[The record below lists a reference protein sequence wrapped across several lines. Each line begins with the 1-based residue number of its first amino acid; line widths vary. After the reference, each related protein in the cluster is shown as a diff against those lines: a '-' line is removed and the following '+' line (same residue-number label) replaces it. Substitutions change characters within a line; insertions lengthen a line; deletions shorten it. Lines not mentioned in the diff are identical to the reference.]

1 MPIRTSNAVTR
12 PADVVVVGRGI
23 AGLCAALA
31 AADHGLQVTVADTAR
46 PGAASRVAAGLLA
59 PSLDGLA
66 PSVRAIAIEAR
77 DAYPDFLAHLR
88 MRADRPVALDRNGIL
103 ELASSASDLAHLM
116 ARAGH
121 SAQALGQHELAQL
134 EPALAGHAGA
144 LLHPHDGAVD
154 NVALMDALD
163 LAVASNRRIH
173 RCPAQIVSFDFLP
186 ARPVA
191 VTAAGL
197 RLDGA
202 SVLLATGAW
211 ASRIPG
217 LPRALPVRPVRG
229 EVLCLDTLPIRH
241 VTYGAGGYLVPR
253 GSSLLI
259 GATSDESGFDSH
271 PSDAGRASLLAI
283 ATRAVPSLASANIV
297 EHRAGLRPMTPDA
310 MPILGRDPD
319 VPGLVYACGFSRNG
333 ILLAPWAA
341 AQLARLLAGGD
352 TGHALAPF
360 RPERFESNN

>member
-1 MPIRTSNAVTR
+1 MPIRTSSAVTR
-12 PADVVVVGRGI
+12 PADVLVVGGGI

-31 AADHGLQVTVADTAR
+31 APDHGLQVTVADTAR

-77 DAYPDFLAHLR
+77 DGYPAFLAHLR
-88 MRADRPVALDRNGIL
+88 MRADTPVALDRNGIL
-103 ELASSASDLAHLM
+103 ELASSASDLAHRM

-121 SAQALGQHELAQL
+121 SAKPLDQRELAHL
-134 EPALAGHAGA
+134 EPALAGHTGA
-144 LLHPHDGAVD
+144 VLHPLDGAVD

-163 LAVASNRRIH
+163 RAVANHGRIH
-173 RCPAQIVSFDFLP
+173 RRRAQIVSFDFEA
-186 ARPVA
+186 ARPNA
-191 VTAAGL
+191 VTAAGA
-197 RLDGA
+197 RLEGA

-211 ASRIPG
+211 ASGIPG

-229 EVLCLDTLPIRH
+229 EVLCLDTMPIRH

-259 GATSDESGFDSH
+259 GATSEESGFECH
-271 PSDAGRASLLAI
+271 PSDAGRASLIGI
-283 ATRAVPSLASANIV
+283 ATGAVPSLGNANIV

-319 VPGLVYACGFSRNG
+319 VPALLYACGFSRNG

-341 AQLARLLAGGD
+341 TQLAHLLGG
-352 TGHALAPF
+352 GESAEALAPF
-360 RPERFESNN
+360 RPGRFDSIK